1 MRKTILTLA
10 ALLFIFGANAVQAR
24 SQGVVI
30 KKSAYSVA
38 VTIDRLVAIFKEKG
52 ITVFARVDH
61 AAGAE
66 KVGKKLAPAELVIF
80 GNPKIGTPLMQSN
93 IVSGIDLP
101 LKAMA
106 YENANGAVELVYS
119 HPGFLARRH
128 GIEDRD
134 DLVKNISKILTNLT
148 DAATKKK

>member
-10 ALLFIFGANAVQAR
+10 ALLFILSAADVQAK
-24 SQGVVI
+24 SEGVVI
-30 KKSAYSVA
+30 KKSAYSVSE
-38 VTIDRLVAIFKEKG
+38 TIDRLVAIFKEKG
-52 ITVFARVDH
+52 ITVFARVNH

-66 KVGKKLAPAELVIF
+66 KIDKKLAPAELVIF

-93 IVSGIDLP
+93 IISGIDLP

-106 YENANGAVELVYS
+106 YQNASGTVELVYS

-128 GIEDRD
+128 DIKDRD
-134 DLVKNISKILTNLT
+134 ALVKQMSKILTNLT

>member
-10 ALLFIFGANAVQAR
+10 ALLVILNATAVQAR
-24 SQGVVI
+24 SEGVVF
-30 KKSAYSVA
+30 KRSAYSVSE
-38 VTIDRLVAIFKEKG
+38 TINRLVAIFKERG

-66 KVGKKLAPAELVIF
+66 KIGKKLAPAELVIF

-106 YENANGAVELVYS
+106 YQNASGAVELVYN
-119 HPGFLARRH
+119 HPGYTARRH

-134 DLVKNISKILTNLT
+134 ALVQEISKILTNLT
-148 DAATKKK
+148 DLATKKK